1 LRHDGVALSFAKDCQ
16 ASQPDQIRPPFS
28 TPAALLTVSI
38 KRDGKTNY
46 HAAMAGTA
54 MKKRKPPTGT
64 GPKIGDRVRLVSE
77 APLRNDEMDLQGKT
91 GEIIECTEG
100 KRVTVRFANGRLLMG
115 KDVAL
120 FERT

>member
-1 LRHDGVALSFAKDCQ
+1 MPGVAAGSDPASIFINAM
-16 ASQPDQIRPPFS
+16 ASQI
-28 TPAALLTVSI
+28 
-38 KRDGKTNY
+38 N

-54 MKKRKPPTGT
+54 MKKPKPPTDT
-64 GPKIGDRVRLVSE
+64 GPKIGDRVRLISE
-77 APLRNDEMDLQGKT
+77 APLRKDEMDLQGKT

>member
-1 LRHDGVALSFAKDCQ
+1 VGESLPGVAAG
-16 ASQPDQIRPPFS
+16 PD
-28 TPAALLTVSI
+28 PATIFRTGRTISRF
-38 KRDGKTNY
+38 KSN
-46 HAAMAGTA
+46 AMARQINHAVDGWNS
-54 MKKRKPPTGT
+54 MKKSKPQTDT
-64 GPKIGDRVRLVSE
+64 SPKIGDRVRLVPE

-115 KDVAL
+115 RDVAL

>member
-1 LRHDGVALSFAKDCQ
+1 MAR
-16 ASQPDQIRPPFS
+16 QI
-28 TPAALLTVSI
+28 
-38 KRDGKTNY
+38 N

-54 MKKRKPPTGT
+54 MKKRKPPTDT
-64 GPKIGDRVRLVSE
+64 APKIGDRVRLVPE

-91 GEIIECTEG
+91 GEIIEYTEG

-115 KDVAL
+115 RDVAL

>member
-1 LRHDGVALSFAKDCQ
+1 MAQ
-16 ASQPDQIRPPFS
+16 QI
-28 TPAALLTVSI
+28 
-38 KRDGKTNY
+38 N

-64 GPKIGDRVRLVSE
+64 GPKIGDRVRLVSK

-100 KRVTVRFANGRLLMG
+100 KRATVRFANGRLLMG
-115 KDVAL
+115 RDVGL
-120 FERT
+120 FGRKYVGAEVEAQMARPRLPPSTEAERHR

>member
-1 LRHDGVALSFAKDCQ
+1 MAR
-16 ASQPDQIRPPFS
+16 QI
-28 TPAALLTVSI
+28 
-38 KRDGKTNY
+38 N